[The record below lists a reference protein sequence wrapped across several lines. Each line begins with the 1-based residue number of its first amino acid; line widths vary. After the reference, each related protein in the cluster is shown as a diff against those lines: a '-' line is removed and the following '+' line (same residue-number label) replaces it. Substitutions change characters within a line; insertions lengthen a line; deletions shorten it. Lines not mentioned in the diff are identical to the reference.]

1 MCFYFKQRKKKPE
14 TKMIL
19 YFELFAGRHVCCCN
33 VHLAKVERN
42 PTQLTQYGRVLA
54 FYRYPSI

>member
-1 MCFYFKQRKKKPE
+1 
-14 TKMIL
+14 MIL
-19 YFELFAGRHVCCCN
+19 YFELFAGRHVRCCN